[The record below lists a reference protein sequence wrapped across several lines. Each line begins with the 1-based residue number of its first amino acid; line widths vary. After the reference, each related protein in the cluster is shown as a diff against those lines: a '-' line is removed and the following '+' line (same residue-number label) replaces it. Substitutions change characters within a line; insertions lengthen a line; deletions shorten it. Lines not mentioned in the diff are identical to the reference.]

1 VTNITNMGSLFEGAT
16 IFNQNLNDWNVSNV
30 EDVSGLFM
38 NARNF
43 DNPIWK
49 WKLSQCRN
57 FTNMFNGAI
66 SLTIG
71 NLIGEN
77 TFEKNNNFFFQLLI

>member
-1 VTNITNMGSLFEGAT
+1 LFEGAT

-71 NLIGEN
+71 DLIGE
-77 TFEKNNNFFFQLLI
+77 KYI